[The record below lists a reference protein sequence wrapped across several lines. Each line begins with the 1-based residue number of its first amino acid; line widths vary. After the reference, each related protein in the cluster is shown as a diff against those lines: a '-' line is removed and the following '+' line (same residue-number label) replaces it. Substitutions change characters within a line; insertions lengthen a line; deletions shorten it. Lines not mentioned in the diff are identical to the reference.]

1 MQYWFF
7 AINQHPCSS
16 SGLQVVDLYHAAFY
30 ELRIFALFWTRQSP
44 SPPEDEP
51 ASHFFELLQMSICEI
66 SFRPLLGLPY
76 CPGFLTLE
84 NQVED
89 PLEDFF
95 REACD
100 RGRWICHLC
109 CFRCYTPLHL
119 CSFLR
124 LLTFPRFRLMEAVAD
139 GIERRKNI
147 ESMLMDN
154 LCW

>member
-1 MQYWFF
+1 MLIKW
-7 AINQHPCSS
+7 SS
-16 SGLQVVDLYHAAFY
+16 SSRLISCRF
-30 ELRIFALFWTRQSP
+30 LRIAHICSVLDKTKSFSARRRAGIPL
-44 SPPEDEP
+44 
-51 ASHFFELLQMSICEI
+51 FELLQMSICEI